1 MARRPQQGQ
10 HTVEHTV
17 KIQPAVFD
25 IGVCEMII
33 VMQKQAA
40 PEAVERIIEF
50 IRSRGLQEHVSRG
63 EERTIIGAVGDER
76 VFHPNELERLDGV
89 ERAIRVLNEWKIISR
104 ETCPESTVITVRGV
118 SVGGGK
124 MLNIAADQGSTGNA
138 DMIFADPFYL
148 PARPY
153 TDEAAYNEQ
162 EHIRTMQAAVAQHHA
177 LGKPVIVRIR
187 DVRQIV
193 PVLEA
198 EADILYL
205 GGELM
210 GNRALQDE
218 VGRLNT
224 PVVLCKDKHHRA
236 DEWLV
241 AAEHIALRGNHHIIL
256 GEAGTLSFEPE
267 HAYRLDVD
275 AVVRVRR
282 VTYLPVIAN
291 ITRLWHGDMPQEV
304 LFKLAQAAGA
314 DGIINSLPN

>member
-1 MARRPQQGQ
+1 
-10 HTVEHTV
+10 
-17 KIQPAVFD
+17 
-25 IGVCEMII
+25 MII

-40 PEAVERIIEF
+40 PEAVESVIQF

-76 VFHPNELERLDGV
+76 VFHPNELERLNGV

-104 ETCPESTVITVRGV
+104 ETSPENTVITVRGV
-118 SVGGGK
+118 SIGGGK
-124 MLNIAADQGSTGNA
+124 MLDITANPQQSGKA
-138 DMIFADPFYL
+138 DMAFADPFYL

-153 TDEAAYNEQ
+153 TDAVAHNEHEQ
-162 EHIRTMQAAVAQHHA
+162 IRAMQAEVAQHHA
-177 LGKPVIVRIR
+177 AGKPVIVRIR
-187 DVRQIV
+187 DVRQLA
-193 PVLEA
+193 PTLDA

-210 GNRALQDE
+210 SNRALQDE

-267 HAYRLDVD
+267 HTYRLDVD
-275 AVVRVRR
+275 AIVRVRR
-282 VTYLPVIAN
+282 VSHLPVIAN
-291 ITRLWHGDMPQEV
+291 ITRLWHGDMPQEI
-304 LFKLAQAAGA
+304 LYKLAQAAGA
-314 DGIINSLPN
+314 DGIVNSL